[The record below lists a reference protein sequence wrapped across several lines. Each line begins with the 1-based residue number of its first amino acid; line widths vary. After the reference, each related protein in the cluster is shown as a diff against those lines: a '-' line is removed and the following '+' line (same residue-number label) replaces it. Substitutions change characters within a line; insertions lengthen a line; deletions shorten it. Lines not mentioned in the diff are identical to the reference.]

1 MPCGRTFIMRVVA
14 GNIFFDVAQML
25 AEPFISIGMV
35 GCHAGAEHI
44 HEGKTLVTYGRDDQI
59 YQAAALG

>member
-14 GNIFFDVAQML
+14 GNIFDVAQML

-35 GCHAGAEHI
+35 KSYAGAEHI
-44 HEGKTLVTYGRDDQI
+44 DEGKTLVTYGCDDQI
-59 YQAAALG
+59 YQLR